1 VLTLRFGEISPR
13 FATSLRGSRNYL
25 LQNQHG
31 GSSLR
36 KLVIALLGVFVASA
50 LQAATRDADSIR
62 KWREDIAYFHREMPR
77 RHASLFHSLPQKDFD
92 AMVQSLDERVPSL
105 RDDEII
111 VGLAHIVASLG
122 PRDGHTHMNLRN
134 RALGFHMLPVS
145 FYVYPDGLF
154 VRAAAKEYAGIA
166 GSRVVSIGGTPASQA
181 LQSIE
186 TIAAFDN
193 EMSRKSYAG
202 ELLSESEALRGL
214 HITSGEGTDPVVLEV
229 ESADGARRKVSVN
242 PVSSIDSIEWVDVRD
257 AKPLMFRRWGPTNP
271 LTLSTTRKNFWLD
284 YDEASQLLYV
294 NFSAVADMKDET
306 LAAFFKRVFEFADA
320 HPVKKFVLD
329 VRNNGGGN
337 NYLNRPILYDLIQRR
352 ETIGRSGTL
361 FAIIGRQTFSAAMN
375 FANML
380 DMYTSAIF
388 VGEPTGGAPNHFG
401 DSLTMTLP
409 NSKVPVQVSSVWWQD
424 QDPRDQ
430 RLWIAPDIAAEAT
443 ANDDRS
449 GRDPALEAIRNY
461 KPEPSLSQRVRDALA
476 AGGRAKAEEA
486 IRAWRAEPAHKFLT
500 GASELNSLG
509 AALFGENRA
518 DDAVTVFELNAAVN
532 PDSWLA
538 HNSLGRAYASKGNA
552 EAARAEYMRALE
564 IRPNAPETLSA
575 LDRLK

>member
-1 VLTLRFGEISPR
+1 M
-13 FATSLRGSRNYL
+13 
-25 LQNQHG
+25 
-31 GSSLR
+31 
-36 KLVIALLGVFVASA
+36 IALLALLVASA
-50 LQAATRDADSIR
+50 SQAATRDAESVR

-77 RHASLFHSLPQKDFD
+77 RHANLFHSLSQKDFD
-92 AMVQSLDERVPSL
+92 AMVQSLDELVPSL

-134 RALGFHMLPVS
+134 RALGFHMLPVN
-145 FYVYPDGLF
+145 FYVYPDGLY
-154 VRAAAKEYAGIA
+154 VRAAAKEYADLA
-166 GSRVVSIGGTPASQA
+166 GSRVVAIGGTPAAQA
-181 LQSIE
+181 LDKIE

-202 ELLSESEALRGL
+202 ELLSEAEALRGL
-214 HITSGEGTDPVVLEV
+214 HVTSGEGTDPVTIEV
-229 ESADGARRKVSVN
+229 EDGGGERRKVSVT
-242 PVSSIDSIEWVDVRD
+242 PLASIDSTEWVDVRD
-257 AKPLMFRRWGPTNP
+257 AKPLLFRRWGPTNP
-271 LTLSTTRKNFWLD
+271 LSLGTTRKNFWFD
-284 YDEASQLLYV
+284 YNEADQLLYV
-294 NFSAVADMKDET
+294 NFAAVADMPDEK
-306 LAAFFKRVFEFADA
+306 LAAFFKRVFEFADT

-329 VRNNGGGN
+329 IRNNGGGN

-352 ETIGRSGTL
+352 ETIGRSGAL
-361 FAIIGRQTFSAAMN
+361 FAIIGRATFSAAMN

-380 DMYTSAIF
+380 DMHTNAIF

-401 DSLTMTLP
+401 DALTMTLP
-409 NSKVPVQVSSVWWQD
+409 NSKVPVNVSSVWWQD

-443 ANDDRS
+443 MNDDRS

-461 KPEPSLSQRVRDALA
+461 KPEASLSDRVREALA
-476 AGGRAKAEEA
+476 NGGRAKAEEA
-486 IRAWRAEPAHKFLT
+486 VRAWRAAPVHKFLT
-500 GASELNSLG
+500 GTSELNALG

-552 EAARAEYMRALE
+552 DAARKEYMRALE

-575 LDRLK
+575 LDRVK